1 MGIIKCQTI
10 QQPFASTTP
19 PLKEKISLKI
29 KETCTSFSFLPL
41 ACSFARLLLRSL
53 APSLARSLPRSQNHH
68 HHRILLLLDHFIC
81 KLVSVERIIL
91 VEVLEPPFLFFFF
104 FFRFFWVC
112 WEVFEGL
119 VSGTLGSGLRKGLS
133 V

>member
-1 MGIIKCQTI
+1 MPNNPTTI
-10 QQPFASTTP
+10 CLHHPT
-19 PLKEKISLKI
+19 LKRKDIFKDKRNLH
-29 KETCTSFSFLPL
+29 FFLFP
-41 ACSFARLLLRSL
+41 SPRLLLRSL

-104 FFRFFWVC
+104 FFDFFGCAGKSLKVWCQERLDRV
-112 WEVFEGL
+112 
-119 VSGTLGSGLRKGLS
+119 
-133 V
+133 